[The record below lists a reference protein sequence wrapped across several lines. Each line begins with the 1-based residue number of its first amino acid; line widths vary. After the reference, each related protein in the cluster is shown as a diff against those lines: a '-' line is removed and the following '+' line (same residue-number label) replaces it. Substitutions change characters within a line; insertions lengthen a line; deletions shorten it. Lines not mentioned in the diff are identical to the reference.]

1 MSVTRRSRAASVADV
16 SSHAR
21 PEFRRSTFADVPAA
35 RRLGAEAFGV
45 SPHPSPDPDPES
57 WPSANTRPWVAT
69 VDGEV
74 VAGLGV
80 RSFTSWF
87 HGARLPTAGFA
98 GVTVA
103 AEHRGAGLLRPLME
117 AALAEARALGDVVST
132 LYPSSAGIYRG
143 LGYEVVGAFEDVR
156 IPMAALAAVPRP
168 AADVRARRATA
179 ADVPAV
185 RRVYEAW
192 ASAQNGP
199 LSRAEA
205 PFTME
210 PDEMVGPDADYTGV
224 SLAVRGT
231 GADEEVLGFASWSRG
246 PGYDR
251 TNTIEVD
258 DLVALGP
265 DAARALWRVLASFA
279 SVAGGVQ
286 VCTSGGWSGVDVAR
300 LVLPDHA
307 ATSAPRPYMLR
318 LLDVPGAL
326 EAARVAPVTA
336 RVPFAVV
343 DPRTPD
349 LEGAWTLEAA
359 GGAVRVTP
367 DEAAGDR
374 LTFTSA
380 GLAATW
386 AGAQSTANA
395 RLAGGASG
403 PAAHDTVWDAL
414 WGGRQVHVRDYF

>member
-1 MSVTRRSRAASVADV
+1 MSVTRRERGASVADV
-16 SSHAR
+16 TL
-21 PEFRRSTFADVPAA
+21 EFRRTTFADVPAS

-45 SPHPSPDPDPES
+45 SPHPSPEPDPDS
-57 WPSANTRPWVAT
+57 WPSANTRPWVASD
-69 VDGEV
+69 DGEV

-103 AEHRGAGLLRPLME
+103 AERRGSGLLRPLME
-117 AALAEARALGDVVST
+117 AALAEARDLGDVVST

-156 IPMAALAAVPRP
+156 IPMAALATVPAP
-168 AADVRARRATA
+168 AGGVRARRATA

-199 LSRAEA
+199 LSRGEK

-210 PDEMVGPDADYTGV
+210 AEEMVGPDAGYTGV
-224 SLAVRGT
+224 SLAVRGA

-258 DLVALGP
+258 DLVALTP
-265 DAARALWRVLASFA
+265 DAARVLWRVLASFA
-279 SVAGGVQ
+279 SVAGWVQ
-286 VCTSGGWSGVDVAR
+286 VCTSGGWSGLDVSR

-307 ATSAPRPYMLR
+307 ATSLPRPYMLR

-326 EAARVAPVTA
+326 GAARVAPVTA

-343 DPRTPD
+343 DRRTPD
-349 LEGAWTLEAA
+349 LEGAWTVEAA
-359 GGAVRVTP
+359 DGAVRVTP
-367 DEAAGDR
+367 DDAAAPGDR

-380 GLAATW
+380 GLAVTW

-395 RLAGGASG
+395 RLAGGAWG
-403 PAAHDTVWDAL
+403 PAEHDAVWDAL

>member
-1 MSVTRRSRAASVADV
+1 MTLEIRRSVL
-16 SSHAR
+16 
-21 PEFRRSTFADVPAA
+21 ADVPAA
-35 RRLGAEAFGV
+35 RRLGDEAFGV
-45 SPHPSPDPDPES
+45 PTRPAPAPDPDD
-57 WPSANTRPWVAT
+57 WPRPHTRPWVAA

-74 VAGLGV
+74 AAGLAV

-103 AEHRGAGLLRPLME
+103 AERRGSGLLRPLME
-117 AALAEARALGDVVST
+117 AALAEARDLGETVST

-156 IPMAALAAVPRP
+156 IPMAALAAVAP
-168 AADVRARRATA
+168 AGDGVRTRRATA
-179 ADVPAV
+179 ADLPAV

-199 LSRAEA
+199 LTRAEA

-210 PDEMVGPDADYTGV
+210 PDEMVGPGADLTGV

-231 GADEEVLGFASWSRG
+231 GAEEVLGFASWSRG
-246 PGYDR
+246 TGYDR
-251 TNTIEVD
+251 TTTIAVD
-258 DLVALGP
+258 DLVALTP
-265 DAARALWRVLASFA
+265 DAARALWRMLGSFT
-279 SVAGGVQ
+279 SVVGQVE
-286 VCTSGGWSGVDVAR
+286 VCTSGGWSGTDVSR

-307 ATSAPRPYMLR
+307 ATSSPRPYMLR

-326 EAARVAPVTA
+326 GACRVPPVRA
-336 RVPFAVV
+336 RVPFAVA

-359 GGAVRVTP
+359 EGTVRVVADDDASP
-367 DEAAGDR
+367 GDR
-374 LTFTSA
+374 PTFTSG
-380 GLAATW
+380 GLALTW
-386 AGAQSTANA
+386 SGAQSTANA
-395 RLAGGASG
+395 RLAGGLTG
-403 PAAHDTVWDAL
+403 PGEHDTTWDAL